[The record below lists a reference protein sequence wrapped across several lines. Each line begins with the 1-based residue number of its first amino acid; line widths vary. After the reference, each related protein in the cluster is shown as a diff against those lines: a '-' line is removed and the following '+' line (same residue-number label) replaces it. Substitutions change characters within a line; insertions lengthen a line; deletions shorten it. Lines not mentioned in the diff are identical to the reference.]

1 MRRSSRTGAVRIAVI
16 RIGPMPAI
24 VTTTAD
30 HRNAVIMRTRSFCV
44 MVIEPVFVE
53 QVDTE
58 RDRNYVRPCDVRLA
72 AHVERT
78 WSRAMRFPQAPTRG
92 QAPRAKGASSSSAE
106 TSGRVLAGRGE
117 GKLLVRPARRKC
129 RWGLRSLALPVETP
143 GVAHDSQEVSM
154 MAPRPRET
162 PGPRLSPAVRA
173 HLTDSRSCLAEAAT
187 ARSPA
192 SRYVSAH
199 LAALR
204 AAAAILAARPQP
216 TQGRR
221 RRLRSAW
228 ELLPE
233 AEPSLAEWAAY
244 FAASAAKRAAAEAGM
259 VRGVTAADADEIM
272 AEAET
277 FVCTVEGLLGVP
289 SQPQLPVD
297 VPLAG

>member
-1 MRRSSRTGAVRIAVI
+1 
-16 RIGPMPAI
+16 
-24 VTTTAD
+24 
-30 HRNAVIMRTRSFCV
+30 

-53 QVDTE
+53 SVDTE
-58 RDRNYVRPCDVRLA
+58 RDRNYVRPSDGEARGSTSPGPGRGPFA
-72 AHVERT
+72 
-78 WSRAMRFPQAPTRG
+78 SPSDPRG

-129 RWGLRSLALPVETP
+129 RWRLRLLAPPAETP
-143 GVAHDSQEVSM
+143 DAAHDSKEARK

-162 PGPRLSPAVRA
+162 PGPRLSAAVRA
-173 HLTDSRSCLAEAAT
+173 HLTDSRSCLAEAT
-187 ARSPA
+187 GARTPA
-192 SRYVSAH
+192 SRYVAAH

-204 AAAAILAARPQP
+204 AAAAILAARPRP
-216 TQGRR
+216 MEGRR

-233 AEPSLAEWAAY
+233 AEPHLAEWAAY
-244 FAASAAKRAAAEAGM
+244 FATTADKRAAAEAGM
-259 VRGVTAADADEIM
+259 VRRISAADADEIL

-277 FVCTVEGLLGVP
+277 FVSAVEDILGVP
-289 SQPQLPVD
+289 GQPQLPVN